1 MNLFLS
7 PLARKSQ
14 PTLTEHNLKLWH
26 YIAFGSITNM
36 THMRLARCV
45 QSLKSFRGVLHV
57 LKNVLVKGGLKLWW
71 WVPKLK
77 RNYCYISYYKLENP
91 NGSSVSLYFLL
102 IIEKNYL
109 RKIKSLIFMNY
120 LSYSIIMEE
129 GKTWNWGPIMKYRAT
144 SFNPSHYKSRSY
156 LM

>member
-1 MNLFLS
+1 MIWN
-7 PLARKSQ
+7 
-14 PTLTEHNLKLWH
+14 
-26 YIAFGSITNM
+26 YITFGTIGNM
-36 THMRLARCV
+36 THMFLATCV
-45 QSLKSFRGVLHV
+45 QILVSFQRIYDV
-57 LKNVLVKGGLKLWW
+57 LKIVEAKAGLKLWK
-71 WVPKLK
+71 WVPKLQHD
-77 RNYCYISYYKLENP
+77 YCYISYYKLENP
-91 NGSSVSLYFLL
+91 NGESVSLFFPL

-109 RKIKSLIFMNY
+109 KKVKSVIFMNY